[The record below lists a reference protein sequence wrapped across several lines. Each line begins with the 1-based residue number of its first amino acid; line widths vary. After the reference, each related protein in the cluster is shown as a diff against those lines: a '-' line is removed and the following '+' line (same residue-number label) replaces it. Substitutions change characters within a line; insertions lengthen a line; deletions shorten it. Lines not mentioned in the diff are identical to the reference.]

1 MQKTGIYSEIPDDSP
16 DITFSSSQI
25 TMIKRLDG
33 IIRQILLRVVAAI
46 PYLSLLSLG
55 RSKQTDALAYFH
67 LISNMP
73 LCCLGIV
80 LPHTGIFTI
89 FLYQFVMPAAFNKLS
104 LPHDQNLI
112 GILHR

>member
-46 PYLSLLSLG
+46 PLFKSFEPWSLKANRRFSILSPHFQYATVLSWYSSPTYGHIHHFSLPI
-55 RSKQTDALAYFH
+55 RYACRFQQAL
-67 LISNMP
+67 
-73 LCCLGIV
+73 
-80 LPHTGIFTI
+80 
-89 FLYQFVMPAAFNKLS
+89 PAA
-104 LPHDQNLI
+104 
-112 GILHR
+112 

>member
-46 PYLSLLSLG
+46 PLFKATPHNKAKRTVLLARSFWQNGLRLEFSQKAYGFKPPG
-55 RSKQTDALAYFH
+55 RACQPEADSPMRT
-67 LISNMP
+67 
-73 LCCLGIV
+73 
-80 LPHTGIFTI
+80 
-89 FLYQFVMPAAFNKLS
+89 
-104 LPHDQNLI
+104 
-112 GILHR
+112 